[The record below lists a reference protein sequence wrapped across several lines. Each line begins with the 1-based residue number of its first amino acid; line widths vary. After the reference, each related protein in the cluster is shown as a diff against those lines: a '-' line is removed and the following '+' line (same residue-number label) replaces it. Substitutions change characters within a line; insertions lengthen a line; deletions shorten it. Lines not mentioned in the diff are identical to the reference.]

1 VPSGYFTNKNMNQ
14 TKQTDFSVHLAADIR
29 DHWWTNDFIDYFS
42 RKHALHPR
50 QSALDIGCGAG
61 HSTHLLAKLCGAD
74 TKIVGVDNNADIL
87 ETARQRSVKFPNL
100 SFQEGSVTQLPFADN
115 TFDVVFCQTLLIH
128 VHDLSGALAEMK
140 RVLKPGG
147 VAVMAE
153 MNNASL
159 LERGNSAL
167 RMLTHDENISMNSLF
182 NYVVEGKKTVQEGD
196 ITIAPMLP
204 SLVLEAGFESVSA
217 QRNDQILMLH
227 PPYQS
232 AEQQANLAFLTA
244 LTEGNYLLFSP
255 QDCEKYYFVTQTD
268 KEAFQQG
275 MDVITKLNKIYL
287 QQIAEQSFVGSFG
300 AEMII
305 TVAHKAD

>member
-1 VPSGYFTNKNMNQ
+1 MTQ

-29 DHWWTNDFIDYFS
+29 DYWWTNDFIDYFS
-42 RKHALHPR
+42 RKHALR
-50 QSALDIGCGAG
+50 SGQSALDIGCGAG
-61 HSTHLLAKLCGAD
+61 HSTQLLAKLCGTD
-74 TKIVGVDNNADIL
+74 TKIVGVDNNTGIL
-87 ETARQRSVKFPNL
+87 ETARQRSEKFPNL

-128 VHDLSGALAEMK
+128 VHDLQGALAEIK

-147 VAVMAE
+147 TAVMAE
-153 MNNASL
+153 SNNASL
-159 LERGNSAL
+159 LGRGNSAL
-167 RMLTHDENISMNSLF
+167 RMLTHDENMCMNSLF
-182 NYVVEGKKTVQEGD
+182 NYVVEGKKKLKEGD

-204 SLVLEAGFESVSA
+204 SLAYEAGFQSVLA

-232 AEQQANLAFLTA
+232 AEQQANLKFLTA
-244 LTEGNYLLFSP
+244 LAEGNYLLFSP
-255 QDCEKYYFVTQTD
+255 QDCEKYYFVTQND
-268 KEAFQQG
+268 KETFQQG

-287 QQIAEQSFVGSFG
+287 QQIDEQSFVGSFG

-305 TVAHKAD
+305 TVARKAD